1 MLHISGIVFSFIVH
15 AAGHHRHEQEAQTA
29 GQPLDSRES
38 TVCGPSEH
46 WEPQMTVA
54 KVTSGSSN
62 EKVTELREFLFA
74 GERHETFDLQM
85 ENDIDEELGE
95 SVTAMVGQ
103 IKWLKQ
109 LIRF

>member
-1 MLHISGIVFSFIVH
+1 
-15 AAGHHRHEQEAQTA
+15 
-29 GQPLDSRES
+29 
-38 TVCGPSEH
+38 
-46 WEPQMTVA
+46 MTVA

-62 EKVTELREFLFA
+62 EKVTELREFLLA

-103 IKWLKQ
+103 IK
-109 LIRF
+109 